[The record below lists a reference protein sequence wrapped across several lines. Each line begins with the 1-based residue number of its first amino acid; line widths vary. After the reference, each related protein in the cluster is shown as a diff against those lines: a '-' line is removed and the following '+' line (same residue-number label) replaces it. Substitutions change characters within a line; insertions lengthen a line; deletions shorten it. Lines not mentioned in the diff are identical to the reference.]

1 MLKTAN
7 EERESTPSLRAVL
20 GSALTA
26 RPPGSASLLSRFG
39 RRFAGP
45 SASVLLHGSL
55 VLTALLSTAAPRLG
69 RGGGTVG
76 SGEPGSGLLEYSAF
90 LQSGEKLD
98 LGPRASDERVY
109 PHPAHEPTESPE
121 LASPPPEDFLR
132 DFSETGLHSS
142 QSPPATEPVSHA
154 RSKDAYAK
162 FPPPAAEGNGRGDE
176 VETDRGN
183 GGAEKGNSDVNGSG
197 GDTGGAGDGTVGALY
212 MPAPLYPPFARR
224 KGIEGTVV
232 VEVDVRADGRCE
244 NPRVAVTSG
253 HEILDQAAASALG
266 KWRYEPRADLAPVVR
281 RVRFVFKLQK

>member
-1 MLKTAN
+1 MMPTLN
-7 EERESTPSLRAVL
+7 EERESPSSRRAVL

-45 SASVLLHGSL
+45 SASVLLHGLL
-55 VLTALLSTAAPRLG
+55 VLTALLSTAAPRIG

-76 SGEPGSGLLEYSAF
+76 SGEPGSGALEYTAL
-90 LQSGEKLD
+90 LQPGEKLYA
-98 LGPRASDERVY
+98 GPRAPDERVY
-109 PHPAHEPTESPE
+109 PHAAPEPTESPE
-121 LASPPPEDFLR
+121 PVPPPSEDFLR
-132 DFSETGLHSS
+132 DFSDSGL
-142 QSPPATEPVSHA
+142 QALLPPPATEPVSPA

-162 FPPPAAEGNGRGDE
+162 LPPPAAQGDGRGDE
-176 VETDRGN
+176 VGTDRGR

-197 GDTGGAGDGTVGALY
+197 GDTGGAGDGTEGALY
-212 MPAPLYPPFARR
+212 MPAPLYPPVARR

-232 VEVDVRADGRCE
+232 VEVDVHADGRCE

-266 KWRYEPRADLAPVVR
+266 RWKYEPRADLAPVVR